1 MHKKLMS
8 IINMHGTNIQRHQLL
23 QTLRQNI
30 SDEYNRLNNI
40 TWDNIIAKIDTN
52 NDPKTFFYA
61 IKRMTGNASN
71 ISPYIIHNEI
81 KLYDPRQQEPIFR
94 DYWKNI
100 FTSEDPN
107 DNNFDYEFTENI
119 ENQLD
124 GRTERITPH
133 NNSDINRLNINN
145 CPPISHTEVTD
156 VIKAMKH
163 KAPGPNKLTANQ
175 LKNLPPNMTNFLTEI
190 FNHSLSARYF
200 PNSYKHATM
209 TLIPKAGTSGT
220 AVKDKRPISLLN
232 VDGKLLD
239 KILNKRLYT
248 FLKENNLQ
256 NERQHDT
263 QTAILTL
270 HETFSKHLSL
280 KHKVDRH
287 TNSYSHT
294 T

>member
-1 MHKKLMS
+1 
-8 IINMHGTNIQRHQLL
+8 MHGTNIQRHQLL

-30 SDEYNRLNNI
+30 SDEYNKLNNI

-52 NDPKTFFYA
+52 NDPKTFFNA

-119 ENQLD
+119 ENHLD

-133 NNSDINRLNINN
+133 NNSDINGLNINN

-156 VIKAMKH
+156 VIKTMKH
-163 KAPGPNKLTANQ
+163 KAPGPNKLTAYQ

-190 FNHSLSARYF
+190 FNHSLSAGYF

-209 TLIPKAGTSGT
+209 TLIPKAGTSGP

-232 VDGKLLD
+232 VDGK
-239 KILNKRLYT
+239 
-248 FLKENNLQ
+248 
-256 NERQHDT
+256 
-263 QTAILTL
+263 
-270 HETFSKHLSL
+270 
-280 KHKVDRH
+280 
-287 TNSYSHT
+287 
-294 T
+294 

>member
-1 MHKKLMS
+1 MS

-40 TWDNIIAKIDTN
+40 TWDNMIAKIDTN
-52 NDPKTFFYA
+52 NDPKTFFNA

-71 ISPYIIHNEI
+71 ILPYIIQNEI
-81 KLYDPRQQEPIFR
+81 KIYDPRQQEPIFR

-124 GRTERITPH
+124 ERTERITPH

-145 CPPISHTEVTD
+145 CPPVSHTEVTD

-163 KAPGPNKLTANQ
+163 KASRTKQTHCQPAQKSPSQHDK
-175 LKNLPPNMTNFLTEI
+175 
-190 FNHSLSARYF
+190 F
-200 PNSYKHATM
+200 PH
-209 TLIPKAGTSGT
+209 
-220 AVKDKRPISLLN
+220 R
-232 VDGKLLD
+232 
-239 KILNKRLYT
+239 
-248 FLKENNLQ
+248 NLQ
-256 NERQHDT
+256 ITPYQRDISPTPTNT
-263 QTAILTL
+263 QQ
-270 HETFSKHLSL
+270 
-280 KHKVDRH
+280 
-287 TNSYSHT
+287 
-294 T
+294 